1 MVEEIGELD
10 SRKKRIL
17 QAIIQEHIISASP
30 IGSRTLA
37 KKYNLNVSP
46 ATIRNEMADLEELDY
61 LEQPHTSAGR
71 VPSDKGYRY
80 YVDQLINKE
89 KNNTTGSI
97 DNIESLYNDLQDV
110 QDIISGMAKM
120 LSKMTHYTALVSE
133 PKSKVSRLKK
143 VEIMQLADNSL
154 LLVLVTDTGIVNNKI
169 INLEQNLST
178 SKISYLNNFLS
189 HKLENKLLSNLDS
202 SYLKEIEKELLSRI
216 DLSVD
221 LFKQFQDEF
230 EGAFDPNGVK
240 VYLGGTSY
248 ILEQPEFNDLAK
260 VKKMLKLL
268 DQDKMLNKIIN
279 SISGSDLEIKI
290 GQENEVEDI
299 KNCSL
304 VVATYYISDRAVG
317 KIGVIGPTRMEYPRV
332 ISSVDIISDILGK
345 LISKASG

>member
-1 MVEEIGELD
+1 MVEELD
-10 SRKKRIL
+10 KRKKRIL

-37 KKYNLNVSP
+37 KKYNLDVSP
-46 ATIRNEMADLEELDY
+46 ATIRNEMADLEEMGY

-71 VPSDKGYRY
+71 IPSDKGYRY
-80 YVDQLINKE
+80 YVDELLRRE
-89 KNNTTGSI
+89 KKDVNGI
-97 DNIESLYNDLQDV
+97 VKNIEELYQELQDV

-120 LSKMTHYTALVSE
+120 LSNMTHYTALVSE
-133 PKSKVSRLKK
+133 PRTQVSKLKK
-143 VEIMQLADNSL
+143 VEIMQLEDNSL
-154 LLVLVTDTGIVNNKI
+154 LLILVTDTGMVNNKI
-169 INLEQNLST
+169 IKLDQYLST
-178 SKISYLNNFLS
+178 RKLTYLNNFLS
-189 HKLENKLLSNLDS
+189 EKLEQKLLADLDAEYLNKL
-202 SYLKEIEKELLSRI
+202 EKELLAKL

-221 LFKQFQDEF
+221 LFNQFYNEF
-230 EGAFDPNGVK
+230 EGAFEPGGLK

-248 ILEQPEFNDLAK
+248 ILEQPEFNDLERL
-260 VKKMLKLL
+260 KKMLKIL
-268 DQDKMLNKIIN
+268 DQEEMLKKIIN

-304 VVATYYISDRAVG
+304 VVATYYISNRAVG

-332 ISSVDIISDILGK
+332 ISSVDVISDILGN

>member
-1 MVEEIGELD
+1 MMVEKLD
-10 SRKKRIL
+10 PRKKRIL

-37 KKYNLNVSP
+37 KKYNLDVSP
-46 ATIRNEMADLEELDY
+46 ATIRNEMADLEALGY

-80 YVDQLINKE
+80 YVDQLVSRD
-89 KNNTTGSI
+89 KNEVPGVI
-97 DNIESLYNDLQDV
+97 DNIENLYQDLQDV

-120 LSKMTHYTALVSE
+120 LSNMTHYTAMVSE
-133 PKSKVSRLKK
+133 PKSQASRLKK

-154 LLVLVTDTGIVNNKI
+154 LLVLVTDTGMVNNKI
-169 INLEQNLST
+169 INLDQSLSAR
-178 SKISYLNNFLS
+178 KISYLNKFLS
-189 HKLENKLLSNLDS
+189 GKLENELLANLDS
-202 SYLKEIEKELLSRI
+202 SYLKEVEKELMARL

-221 LFKQFQDEF
+221 LFKQFYNEF
-230 EGAFDPNGVK
+230 EGAFEPGGVK

-248 ILEQPEFNDLAK
+248 ILEQPEFNDLEK

-268 DQDKMLNKIIN
+268 DQEEMLNKIIN
-279 SISGSDLEIKI
+279 SISGSDLGIKI

-304 VVATYYISDRAVG
+304 VVATYYISNRAVG

-332 ISSVDIISDILGK
+332 ISSVDVISDILGK

>member
-1 MVEEIGELD
+1 MMVDSIN
-10 SRKKRIL
+10 SRKKKIL
-17 QAIIQEHIISASP
+17 KAIIQEHILKAEP

-37 KKYNLNVSP
+37 KKYDLGVSS
-46 ATIRNEMADLEELDY
+46 ATIRNEMADLEDMDY

-71 VPSDKGYRY
+71 IPSDKGYRY
-80 YVDQLINKE
+80 YVDQLVSRKTNE
-89 KNNTTGSI
+89 APGVI
-97 DNIESLYNDLQDV
+97 DNIENLYQDLQDV

-120 LSKMTHYTALVSE
+120 LSNMTHYTAMVSE
-133 PKSKVSRLKK
+133 PKSQVSRLNK

-154 LLVLVTDTGIVNNKI
+154 LLVLVTDTGMINNKI
-169 INLEQNLST
+169 INLDQSLSAR
-178 SKISYLNNFLS
+178 KISYLNKFLS
-189 HKLENKLLSNLDS
+189 EKLENKLLADLDTN
-202 SYLKEIEKELLSRI
+202 YLKRIEKELLAKL

-221 LFKQFQDEF
+221 LFKQFYNEF
-230 EGAFDPNGVK
+230 EGAFEPGGVK
-240 VYLGGTSY
+240 VYIGGTSY
-248 ILEQPEFNDLAK
+248 MLEQPEFNDLEK

-268 DQDKMLNKIIN
+268 DQEEMLNKIIN

-304 VVATYYISDRAVG
+304 VVATYYISNRAVG

-332 ISSVDIISDILGK
+332 ISSVDVISDILGN

>member
-1 MVEEIGELD
+1 MMVEELD

-37 KKYNLNVSP
+37 KKYNLDVSP
-46 ATIRNEMADLEELDY
+46 ATIRNEMADLEDLGY

-71 VPSDKGYRY
+71 IPSDKGYRY
-80 YVDQLINKE
+80 YVDQLISRK
-89 KNNTTGSI
+89 KNEVPGI
-97 DNIESLYNDLQDV
+97 IENVENLYQDLQDV

-120 LSKMTHYTALVSE
+120 LSNMTHYTAMVSE
-133 PKSKVSRLKK
+133 PKSQVSRLKK

-154 LLVLVTDTGIVNNKI
+154 LLVLVTDTGMVNNKI
-169 INLEQNLST
+169 INLDQSLST
-178 SKISYLNNFLS
+178 AKISYLNKFLS
-189 HKLENKLLSNLDS
+189 EKLENKLLANLDS
-202 SYLKEIEKELLSRI
+202 SYLKEVEKELLARV

-221 LFKQFQDEF
+221 LFKQFYNEF
-230 EGAFDPNGVK
+230 EGAFEPGGVK

-248 ILEQPEFNDLAK
+248 ILEQPEFNDLEK

-268 DQDKMLNKIIN
+268 DQEEMLNKIIN

-304 VVATYYISDRAVG
+304 VVATYYISERAVG

-332 ISSVDIISDILGK
+332 ISSVDVISDILSK

>member
-1 MVEEIGELD
+1 MMVEELD
-10 SRKKRIL
+10 PRKKRIL

-37 KKYNLNVSP
+37 KKYNLDVSP
-46 ATIRNEMADLEELDY
+46 ATIRNEMADLEDLGY

-71 VPSDKGYRY
+71 IPSDKGYRY
-80 YVDQLINKE
+80 YVDELVRRE
-89 KNNTTGSI
+89 KNEVPGMVK
-97 DNIESLYNDLQDV
+97 NIEDLYQGLQDV

-120 LSKMTHYTALVSE
+120 LSNMTHYTAMVSE
-133 PKSKVSRLKK
+133 PKSQVSKLKK

-154 LLVLVTDTGIVNNKI
+154 LLVLVTDTGMVNNKI
-169 INLEQNLST
+169 INLDQSLST
-178 SKISYLNNFLS
+178 RKISYLNEFLS
-189 HKLENKLLSNLDS
+189 DKLENKKLVNLDS
-202 SYLKEIEKELLSRI
+202 NYLKEVEKELLSRV
-216 DLSVD
+216 DLSLD
-221 LFKQFQDEF
+221 LFKKVYNEF
-230 EGAFDPNGVK
+230 EGVFEPGGVK

-248 ILEQPEFNDLAK
+248 ILEQPEFNDLEK

-268 DQDKMLNKIIN
+268 DQEEMLNKIIN
-279 SISGSDLEIKI
+279 SISDSDLEIKI

-304 VVATYYISDRAVG
+304 VVATYYISNRAVG

-332 ISSVDIISDILGK
+332 ISSVDVISDILGK

>member
-1 MVEEIGELD
+1 MMVEELD
-10 SRKKRIL
+10 PRKKRIL

-37 KKYNLNVSP
+37 KKYNLDVSP
-46 ATIRNEMADLEELDY
+46 ATIRNEMSDLEDLGY

-71 VPSDKGYRY
+71 IPSDKGYRY
-80 YVDQLINKE
+80 YVDQLVSRE
-89 KNNTTGSI
+89 KNQAPGVI
-97 DNIESLYNDLQDV
+97 ENIEDLYQDLQDV

-120 LSKMTHYTALVSE
+120 LSNMTHYTAMVSE
-133 PKSKVSRLKK
+133 PKSQVSRLKK

-154 LLVLVTDTGIVNNKI
+154 LLVLVTDTGMVNNKI
-169 INLEQNLST
+169 INLDQNLSAK
-178 SKISYLNNFLS
+178 KISYINNFLS
-189 HKLENKLLSNLDS
+189 DKLENKLLVNLDS
-202 SYLKEIEKELLSRI
+202 DYLNEIEKELLSRI

-221 LFKQFQDEF
+221 LFKQFYNEF
-230 EGAFDPNGVK
+230 EGAFEPGGVK

-248 ILEQPEFNDLAK
+248 ILEQPEFNDLEK

-268 DQDKMLNKIIN
+268 DQEEMLNKIIN
-279 SISGSDLEIKI
+279 SISSTDLEIKI

-304 VVATYYISDRAVG
+304 VVSTYYISNRAVG

-332 ISSVDIISDILGK
+332 ISSVDVISDILGK

>member
-1 MVEEIGELD
+1 MMVEELD
-10 SRKKRIL
+10 KRKKRIL

-37 KKYNLNVSP
+37 KKYSLDVSP
-46 ATIRNEMADLEELDY
+46 ATIRNEMADLEEMGY

-80 YVDQLINKE
+80 YVDELIRRE
-89 KNNTTGSI
+89 DQDVTGI
-97 DNIESLYNDLQDV
+97 MKNIEDVYQDLQNV

-120 LSKMTHYTALVSE
+120 LSNMTHYTALASE
-133 PKSKVSRLKK
+133 PKTQVSKLKK
-143 VEIMQLADNSL
+143 VEIMQLEDNSL
-154 LLVLVTDTGIVNNKI
+154 LLVLVTDTGMVNNKI
-169 INLEQNLST
+169 IKLDQNLS
-178 SKISYLNNFLS
+178 SRKIAYLNKFLS
-189 HKLENKLLSNLDS
+189 DKLEHKLLADLNVEYLDR
-202 SYLKEIEKELLSRI
+202 LEKELLARL

-221 LFKQFQDEF
+221 LFHQFYNEF
-230 EGAFDPNGVK
+230 EGAFEPGGVK

-248 ILEQPEFNDLAK
+248 ILEQPEFNDLDK
-260 VKKMLKLL
+260 LKKMFKIL
-268 DQDKMLNKIIN
+268 DQEEMLNKIIN
-279 SISGSDLEIKI
+279 SISGTDLEIKI

-304 VVATYYISDRAVG
+304 VVATYYISNRAVG

-332 ISSVDIISDILGK
+332 ISSVDVISDILGN

>member
-1 MVEEIGELD
+1 MMVEELD
-10 SRKKRIL
+10 PRKKRIL

-37 KKYNLNVSP
+37 KKYNLDVSP
-46 ATIRNEMADLEELDY
+46 ATIRNEMADLEDLGF

-71 VPSDKGYRY
+71 IPSDQGYRY
-80 YVDQLINKE
+80 YVDQLVSREKKE
-89 KNNTTGSI
+89 SPVMI
-97 DNIESLYNDLQDV
+97 DNIQSLYQDLQDV

-120 LSKMTHYTALVSE
+120 LSKMTHYTAMVSE
-133 PKSKVSRLKK
+133 PKSQVSRLKK

-154 LLVLVTDTGIVNNKI
+154 LLVLVTDTGMVNNKI
-169 INLEQNLST
+169 INLDQNLSAR
-178 SKISYLNNFLS
+178 KISYLNQFLAD
-189 HKLENKLLSNLDS
+189 KLENKLLADLDS
-202 SYLKEIEKELLSRI
+202 KYLEQIEKELLSRM

-221 LFKQFQDEF
+221 LFKQFYNEF
-230 EGAFDPNGVK
+230 EGAFEPGGVK
-240 VYLGGTSY
+240 VYIGGTSY
-248 ILEQPEFNDLAK
+248 ILEQPEFNDLEK

-268 DQDKMLNKIIN
+268 DQEEMLNKIIN

-304 VVATYYISDRAVG
+304 VVATYYLSNRAVG

-332 ISSVDIISDILGK
+332 ISSVDVISDILGK

>member
-1 MVEEIGELD
+1 MMVEELD
-10 SRKKRIL
+10 PRKKRIL

-37 KKYNLNVSP
+37 KKYNLDVSP
-46 ATIRNEMADLEELDY
+46 ATIRNEMADLEDLGY

-71 VPSDKGYRY
+71 IPSDKGYRY
-80 YVDQLINKE
+80 YVDELVRKE
-89 KNNTTGSI
+89 KNEAPTMVK
-97 DNIESLYNDLQDV
+97 NIEELYGDLQDV

-120 LSKMTHYTALVSE
+120 LSNMTHYTAMVSE
-133 PKSKVSRLKK
+133 PQSQVSRLKK

-154 LLVLVTDTGIVNNKI
+154 LLVLVTDTGMVNNKI
-169 INLEQNLST
+169 INLDQSLSAR
-178 SKISYLNNFLS
+178 KIAYLNKFLS
-189 HKLENKLLSNLDS
+189 DKLENKLLANLDS
-202 SYLKEIEKELLSRI
+202 VYLKELEKELISKI

-221 LFKQFQDEF
+221 LFKQFYNEF
-230 EGAFDPNGVK
+230 EGAFEPGGVK

-248 ILEQPEFNDLAK
+248 ILEQPEFNDLEK

-268 DQDKMLNKIIN
+268 DQEEMLNKIIN

-304 VVATYYISDRAVG
+304 VVSTYYISNRAVG

-332 ISSVDIISDILGK
+332 ISSVDVISDILGK

>member
-1 MVEEIGELD
+1 MMVEELD

-46 ATIRNEMADLEELDY
+46 ATIRNEMADLEDLDY

-80 YVDQLINKE
+80 YVDQLLSREQHQEAGVIE
-89 KNNTTGSI
+89 
-97 DNIESLYNDLQDV
+97 NIENLYQDLQDV

-120 LSKMTHYTALVSE
+120 LSNMTHYTAMVSE
-133 PKSKVSRLKK
+133 PKSQISRLKN
-143 VEIMQLADNSL
+143 VEIMQLANNSL
-154 LLVLVTDTGIVNNKI
+154 LLVLVTDTGMVNNKI
-169 INLEQNLST
+169 INLDQNLS
-178 SKISYLNNFLS
+178 SKKIAYINKFLS
-189 HKLENKLLSNLDS
+189 DKLENKLLANLNSN
-202 SYLKEIEKELLSRI
+202 YLNEVEKELIARL

-221 LFKQFQDEF
+221 LFKQFHNEF
-230 EGAFDPNGVK
+230 EGAFEPGGVK
-240 VYLGGTSY
+240 VYIGGTSY
-248 ILEQPEFNDLAK
+248 ILEQPEFNDLEK

-268 DQDKMLNKIIN
+268 DQEEMLNKIIN
-279 SISGSDLEIKI
+279 SISDTDLEIKI

-304 VVATYYISDRAVG
+304 VVATYYISNRAVG

-332 ISSVDIISDILGK
+332 ISSVDVISDILGK